1 MVRENKVK
9 QKLKNGEAVIGTF
22 VKTVDPSVIE
32 ILGCSGME
40 FFVIDSEHVSYNP
53 ETITDLV
60 RASDLT
66 GIVPIVRV
74 REATAVNIM
83 QALDTG
89 ALGYHAPNV
98 DTPEQARIAVDA
110 GRYTPL
116 GNRGFA
122 PTHRAANYGMMDKQ
136 EYIDKANK
144 EILTIIHCETMESLG
159 NLDEILKLEELDV
172 VFIGPM
178 DLSQSLG
185 RDVMGQRNHP
195 KLLEAIDQIIEK
207 VNKAGKAVG
216 TVADN
221 AQMAKELMEKYPD
234 LKMIAGMNE
243 YSSVGAARA
252 VKEAEAKD
260 RIATV
265 GIDSSQEA
273 VQLMEQGV
281 FKAFVV
287 QKAFKMGYLGVKET
301 ILHLEGKKEEKNIDS
316 GCELIT
322 PENMYN
328 SEMEKLLFPF
338 NTKKNT

>member
-1 MVRENKVK
+1 MIRENKVK

-22 VKTVDPSVIE
+22 VKTIDPSVVE
-32 ILGCSGME
+32 ILGCTGME

-122 PTHRAANYGMMDKQ
+122 PTHRAASYGMMDKQ
-136 EYIDKANK
+136 EYIDKANR
-144 EILTIIHCETMESLG
+144 EVLSIIHCETMESLN

-178 DLSQSLG
+178 DLSQSYG
-185 RDVMGQRNHP
+185 VPGKITDPEV
-195 KLLEAIDQIIEK
+195 KAAIDTITAK
-207 VNKAGKAVG
+207 TLAAGKAVG
-216 TVADN
+216 TT
-221 AQMAKELMEKYPD
+221 
-234 LKMIAGMNE
+234 
-243 YSSVGAARA
+243 AAS
-252 VKEAEAKD
+252 AEAAKAL
-260 RIATV
+260 IAKGV
-265 GIDSSQEA
+265 QYILLSSDEGII
-273 VQLMEQGV
+273 VKWG
-281 FKAFVV
+281 
-287 QKAFKMGYLGVKET
+287 KET
-301 ILHLEGKKEEKNIDS
+301 ISRIRG
-316 GCELIT
+316 
-322 PENMYN
+322 
-328 SEMEKLLFPF
+328 
-338 NTKKNT
+338 